1 LEKCNLSIPNQN
13 HKSKISDQKFEDSP
27 MTIIS
32 VVGARP
38 NFMKVAPLHKA
49 FQKYAASVK
58 HLIVHTGQHYDE
70 AMSKVFFGD
79 LELPRPDFYLGV
91 GSGSHAQ
98 QTAKIMVEFEKVLE
112 QVHPDRVIVVG
123 DVNSTVACSLVSVK
137 MGIPVA
143 HVEAGLRSG
152 DRTMPEEINRLLTD
166 AIADD
171 LFVTEASGVAN
182 LRKEGVDEKKIHLV
196 GNVMIDSLVHYRGK
210 ARQSGSIKQLGL
222 SVRKYTLVTLHR
234 PSNVDTVEGLEKIL
248 AIFEKIAPRT
258 EIVFP
263 VHPRTTKMLIQHGLD
278 ARVKSMAGLKILE
291 PIGYL
296 DFLNLMDN
304 ARLVITDSGGIQEE
318 TTYLGVPC
326 LTLRENTERPITCEI
341 GTNQLC
347 GLDVELIVALS
358 EAVFQGNGKKG
369 RVPELWDGHA
379 AERIAQMLSQK

>member
-1 LEKCNLSIPNQN
+1 LK
-13 HKSKISDQKFEDSP
+13 
-27 MTIIS
+27 TIIS

-49 FQKYAASVK
+49 FQKYAGSVR

-79 LELPRPDFYLGV
+79 LELPHPDFYLGV

-98 QTAKIMVEFEKVLE
+98 QTAKVMVEFEKVLE
-112 QVHPDRVIVVG
+112 QVHPDLVIVVG

-137 MGIPVA
+137 MSIPVA

-171 LFVTEASGVAN
+171 LFVTEPSGIAN
-182 LRKEGVDEKKIHLV
+182 LRREGVDEKKIHLV
-196 GNVMIDSLVHYRGK
+196 GNVMIDSLVHYREK
-210 ARQSGSIKQLGL
+210 ARQSAIMEQIGVKAG
-222 SVRKYTLVTLHR
+222 KFTLVTLHR

-248 AIFEKIAPRT
+248 TVFEKIAART

-263 VHPRTTKMLIQHGLD
+263 VHPRTTKMLAQHGLA
-278 ARVKSMAGLKILE
+278 ARAKAIPSLKLLE

-296 DFLNLMDN
+296 DFLHLMDN
-304 ARLVITDSGGIQEE
+304 AQLVLTDSGGIQEE
-318 TTYLGVPC
+318 TTFLGVPC
-326 LTLRENTERPITCEI
+326 LTLRENTERPLTCEI
-341 GTNQLC
+341 GTNELC
-347 GLDVELIVALS
+347 GLDVDMIVARS
-358 EAVFQGNGKKG
+358 EAVFQGKGKKG
-369 RVPELWDGHA
+369 RVPELWDGNA
-379 AERIAQMLSQK
+379 AKRIVEELIRKI